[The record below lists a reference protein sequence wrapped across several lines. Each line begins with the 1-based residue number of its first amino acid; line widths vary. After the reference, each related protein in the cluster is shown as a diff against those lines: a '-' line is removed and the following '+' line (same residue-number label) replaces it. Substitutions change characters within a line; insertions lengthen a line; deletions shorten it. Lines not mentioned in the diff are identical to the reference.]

1 MLGTMILTFLFKN
14 EILAS
19 LSSTR
24 EDIIDS
30 FTDLV
35 NKKIIS
41 LVLKNS
47 IQHRIL
53 KEKLKNDTKLVET
66 IEWDD
71 LWKVSTLGKI
81 LKGNHALI
89 YAEGRLVEIRK
100 NNHHFPLH
108 LSERRR
114 YLKLSS
120 FIMKKDI
127 DFGIETKINKM

>member
-1 MLGTMILTFLFKN
+1 MILTFLFKN

-30 FTDLV
+30 FTDLL

-41 LVLKNS
+41 LVLENS

-53 KEKLKNDTKLVET
+53 KESLKNDTKLIET
-66 IEWDD
+66 ITWDD
-71 LWKVSTLGKI
+71 LWKVSTIEKI
-81 LKGNHALI
+81 LKGSHALI
-89 YAEGRLVEIRK
+89 YAEARLVEIRK
-100 NNHHFPLH
+100 NNHNFPLR

-127 DFGIETKINKM
+127 DFGIETKINKL